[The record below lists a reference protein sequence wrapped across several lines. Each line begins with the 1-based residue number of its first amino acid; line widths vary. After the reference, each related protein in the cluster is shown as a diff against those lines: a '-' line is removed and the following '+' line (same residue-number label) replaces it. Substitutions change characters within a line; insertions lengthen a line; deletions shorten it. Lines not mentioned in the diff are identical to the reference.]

1 MKLCWL
7 IPDDR
12 GGGIVS
18 VALSCC
24 QQAQKAGHETTL
36 LLVLSPTGWIG
47 TNYDV
52 QIKTLGL
59 TEPAL
64 ETPISLLEWLAENPQ
79 DVLIL
84 NACGQ
89 ADAVIPYLP
98 ANLKCVYV
106 VHDTAPRYWQ
116 TALKEEANLEAVVAV
131 SQTVS
136 TKFKHLMQQPEKL
149 AVILN
154 GSVFPEPP
162 TPSNPR
168 YDDLIFLGGDKPIK
182 GSSDVLELWQHL
194 IKLEFSG
201 KLHWFGEINP
211 KFHSKIIQLPKSN
224 QIYLHGRVTR
234 DQIFSTAAC
243 AKVLLMLSRVEPF
256 GMATIEAMS
265 MGCVPVA
272 WDIDTG
278 TKEIVCANET
288 GLFAPLSDVKTL
300 AHQVMQ
306 ACDRYSNFQ
315 GAVIEQARSK
325 FNQTVMWQGYES
337 LIDQVC
343 KFEPIKRSKNGL
355 QPEEY
360 KPPLRRFQL
369 LPPSIRSSVREFVG
383 HSPRLGYW
391 LRDLRGL

>member
-36 LLVLSPTGWIG
+36 LLALSPTGWIG
-47 TNYDV
+47 TNHNF

-64 ETPISLLEWLAENPQ
+64 ETPISLLKWLAENPQ
-79 DVLIL
+79 DVLFL
-84 NACGQ
+84 NGCGQ
-89 ADAVIPYLP
+89 ADAIIPYLP
-98 ANLKCVYV
+98 PTIKCIYV
-106 VHDTAPRYWQ
+106 VHDTAPCYWQ
-116 TALKEEANLEAVVAV
+116 TALKEEANLEAIVAV

-136 TKFKHLMQQPEKL
+136 NKFKHLVQQPEKL

-154 GSVFPEPP
+154 GCVFPEPP
-162 TPSNPR
+162 ASNLR
-168 YDDLIFLGGDKPIK
+168 YNDLIFLGGDNPIK
-182 GSSDVLELWQHL
+182 GYNDVLQLWQQL
-194 IKLEFSG
+194 TKLGFSG
-201 KLHWFGEINP
+201 KLHWFGAISPEFQ
-211 KFHSKIIQLPKSN
+211 KKIMVLPNSN
-224 QIYLHGRVTR
+224 RICVYGRVPL
-234 DQIFSTAAC
+234 DKIFSTAAC

-278 TKEIVCANET
+278 TKEIVSANET
-288 GLFAPLSDVKTL
+288 GLFAPLGNVKIL
-300 AHQVMQ
+300 AYQVIQ
-306 ACDRYSNFQ
+306 ACDRYANFQ
-315 GAVIEQARSK
+315 EAVIEQARSK
-325 FNQTVMWQGYES
+325 FNPTVMWQGYES
-337 LIDQVC
+337 LIDKVC
-343 KFEPIKRSKNGL
+343 QLEPIKRSKSGL
-355 QPEEY
+355 QPEAY
-360 KPPLRRFQL
+360 QPPLRQFQL
-369 LPPSIRSSVREFVG
+369 LPPSIRSGIREFVG
-383 HSPRLGYW
+383 RSPRLGYW